1 MIVFD
6 QQTIILAIIGMIGL
20 LSTAIVLSTAFKRN
34 RTGTGKWQ

>member
-20 LSTAIVLSTAFKRN
+20 LSTVIVLSTAFKRN
-34 RTGTGKWQ
+34 RAGTGK